1 MLALELPKWVI
12 KAIDRRRRGFLW
24 AGKESTNGGK
34 CLVAWD
40 KVARPLQYGGLCISN
55 LQMMSLSLRVRWLWL
70 EKIDAPRP
78 WAALPLPVSNKEK
91 AFFHMA
97 VETVVGNG
105 ENTLFWKDCWLG
117 GQSIQELGPNLSMLI
132 STRVSKRRTVAQG
145 LVARWV
151 RDIRGALTVPVI
163 IEFLKL
169 WEILDEFGLQ
179 PGVDDQH
186 KWRLEQDGSYSS
198 RSAYKACFQG
208 SIRFV
213 PWKLAWKTWAP
224 PKCSFF
230 MWLVFKNRCW
240 TADRLKKRG
249 LPHPLACPLCDQ
261 EAETIQYL
269 LLSCVFARQVWAAVF
284 QKLGLPSLVPRPTD
298 DCFLSWWS
306 RSKRQISKN
315 SRKGL
320 NTVITLVA

>member
-12 KAIDRRRRGFLW
+12 KAIDRRRGFLW

-132 STRVSKRRTVAQG
+132 STRVSKRTVAQG

-224 PKCSFF
+224 LSADFLCGWYSRIGVGQ
-230 MWLVFKNRCW
+230 LIGSKNEDYLILW
-240 TADRLKKRG
+240 HVLYVTKKLKPFNTSCCRVS
-249 LPHPLACPLCDQ
+249 LPGK
-261 EAETIQYL
+261 YG
-269 LLSCVFARQVWAAVF
+269 LLSFKSWGFHHWFRDPQMTVFCPGGADQRGRF
-284 QKLGLPSLVPRPTD
+284 PRIQGKD
-298 DCFLSWWS
+298 
-306 RSKRQISKN
+306 
-315 SRKGL
+315 
-320 NTVITLVA
+320 